1 MRAVIIAGGKGRRLA
16 PYTTV
21 LPKPLMPIGDH
32 SILEIV
38 IRQLKSYGFTRIT
51 MAVGYLSELIRAFLD
66 THKNFGLEIDY
77 SFEEEPLGTIGPLS
91 LIDELNDT
99 FLVMNGDV
107 LTTLDLSRLIAFH
120 KGRQSVATV
129 ATHNHEINVAYGV
142 ITTNDANEVL
152 DYQEKPKTYYRVSM
166 GIVLFEPEVM
176 QFLKRNE
183 HMNLPDF
190 LLKLIAQGKK
200 VMAYPSDG
208 YWLDIGIPEE
218 YGRAIEDFER
228 DPGRFLPDLRSE

>member
-21 LPKPLMPIGDH
+21 LPKPLMPVGDY

-38 IRQLKSYGFTRIT
+38 IRQLKSYGFTHIT
-51 MAVGYLSELIRAFLD
+51 MAVGYLSELIRAVLD
-66 THKNFGLEIDY
+66 SHKNFGLEIDY
-77 SFEEEPLGTIGPLS
+77 SFEEKPLGTIGPLS
-91 LIDELNDT
+91 LIDGLDDT

-107 LTTLDLSRLIAFH
+107 LTTLDLRRLIKFH
-120 KGRQSVATV
+120 KDNRSVATV
-129 ATHNHEINVAYGV
+129 ATHNHEVSVAYGV
-142 ITTNDANEVL
+142 ITTNDRQEIV
-152 DYQEKPKTYYRVSM
+152 DYQEKPRTYYRVSM

-176 QFLKRNE
+176 KHLRSNE

-190 LLKLIAQGKK
+190 LLKLIAAKKK

-208 YWLDIGIPEE
+208 YWLDIGIPQE
-218 YGRAIEDFER
+218 YARAIEDFES
-228 DPGRFLPDLRSE
+228 DPGRFLPDLREQ

>member
-32 SILEIV
+32 SILEVV
-38 IRQLKSYGFTRIT
+38 IRQLKAYGFTRIT

-66 THKNFGLEIDY
+66 THKSFGLEIDY

-91 LIDELNDT
+91 LIEGLDDT
-99 FLVMNGDV
+99 FLVINGDV

-120 KGRQSVATV
+120 KENQSVATV
-129 ATHNHEINVAYGV
+129 ATHNHEVSVAYGV
-142 ITTNDANEVL
+142 ITTNDDNEIL

-176 QFLKRNE
+176 GFLEPNA

-190 LLKLIAQGKK
+190 LLKLVAAGKK
-200 VMAYPSDG
+200 VMAYPSES
-208 YWLDIGIPEE
+208 YWLDIGIPQE
-218 YGRAIEDFER
+218 YARAIEDFER
-228 DPGRFLPDLRSE
+228 EPARFLPDLKA